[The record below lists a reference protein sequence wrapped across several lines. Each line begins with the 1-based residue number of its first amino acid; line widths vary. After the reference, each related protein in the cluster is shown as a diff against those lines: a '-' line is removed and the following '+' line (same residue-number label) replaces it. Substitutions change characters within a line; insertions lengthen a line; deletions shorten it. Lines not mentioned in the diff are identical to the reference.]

1 MFFIAV
7 VAMIFSAAVV
17 MAQEKPT
24 TLTLP
29 SVVGSNMVLQ
39 HSTTVNI
46 WGWAKPKSKVKV
58 DPSWLNLKKPLTVK
72 ADFAGK
78 DSRSRL

>member
-1 MFFIAV
+1 MKNLKFIV
-7 VAMIFSAAVV
+7 VALVALFISASV

-46 WGWAKPKSKVKV
+46 WGWAKPKSAVKIN
-58 DPSWLNLKKPLTVK
+58 PSWLGLKKPIKV
-72 ADFAGK
+72 
-78 DSRSRL
+78 